1 MKTKMYIVLVLLTI
15 GVLISGCTQQQ
26 QAPTPTPSPGA
37 GETPATEKPAEPAT
51 PPAEPATPPVPSN
64 ATTQNETNVVPP
76 VPPAEKPAP
85 APAGTITNEM
95 LSVHNSKYDCWIVY
109 NGKVY
114 DITYWLQGKKVNIN
128 CGIVTTLE
136 EAGSY
141 NPQDIIAEGTLK
153 GTFGGV

>member
-15 GVLISGCTQQQ
+15 GILISGCTQQ

-37 GETPATEKPAEPAT
+37 GETPATEKPA
-51 PPAEPATPPVPSN
+51 PPAEPATPP
-64 ATTQNETNVVPP
+64 AT
-76 VPPAEKPAP
+76 
-85 APAGTITNEM
+85 GTITNEM
-95 LSVHNSKYDCWIVY
+95 LSVHNNPYDCWIVY
-109 NGKVY
+109 KGNVY

-153 GTFGGV
+153 GTFGGI

>member
-1 MKTKMYIVLVLLTI
+1 MYIVLVLLTI
-15 GVLISGCTQQQ
+15 GILISGCTQQ

-37 GETPATEKPAEPAT
+37 GETPATEKPAPPAEPAT
-51 PPAEPATPPVPSN
+51 PPAEPATPPAEP
-64 ATTQNETNVVPP
+64 AT
-76 VPPAEKPAP
+76 PPAEPATPP
-85 APAGTITNEM
+85 ATGTITNEM
-95 LSVHNSKYDCWIVY
+95 LSVHNNPYDCWIVY
-109 NGKVY
+109 KGNVY

-153 GTFGGV
+153 GTFGGI